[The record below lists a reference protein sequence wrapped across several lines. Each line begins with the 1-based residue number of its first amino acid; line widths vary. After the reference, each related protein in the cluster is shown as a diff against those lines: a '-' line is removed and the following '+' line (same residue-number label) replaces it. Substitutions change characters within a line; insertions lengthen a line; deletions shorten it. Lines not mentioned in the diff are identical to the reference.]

1 MLNFLIT
8 TPQFDEEVWYND
20 NIKWKEA
27 VMDKIT
33 RMLILYSSLM
43 NGEEI
48 NKTIFCFENDCSPRS
63 FDRDIEDIRLFLSES
78 FSVLELN
85 YNRVNNNYYIKGA
98 KRQQMEVMEYLFIE
112 KILQDASVLR
122 NDEFGILKNH
132 LLMNT
137 RDSSKMITSPN
148 KDYVLY
154 KPPEHNKA
162 LLKIHGDLELAIR
175 NQKYIRMVYQD
186 DLGTKHMCDVAPCAI
201 RYKVGNLY
209 FIGYIENESKFLSI
223 ELERVYSFEIL
234 REQTISERKRV
245 DAYMRESKDNIFAE
259 FHNNPVEIIL
269 ECTPDDYEVLHNVFE
284 NGEVL
289 RQGKELFKIR
299 LSVNEDTFIYRYLTY
314 CPETVTVIEPQH
326 VKERLISQAQK
337 ILKKYGGRG

>member
-1 MLNFLIT
+1 
-8 TPQFDEEVWYND
+8 
-20 NIKWKEA
+20 
-27 VMDKIT
+27 MDKIT

-85 YNRVNNNYYIKGA
+85 YNRVNNTYYIKGA
-98 KRQQMEVMEYLFIE
+98 KMRQLEVMEYLFIE

-122 NDEFGILKNH
+122 SDEFGILKNH

-137 RDSSKMITSPN
+137 RDSSKMITSLN

-186 DLGTKHMCDVAPCAI
+186 NLGTKLMCDVAPYAI
-201 RYKVGNLY
+201 RYKEGNLY
-209 FIGYIENESKFLSI
+209 FSGYIENESKFLSI

-234 REQTISERKRV
+234 REQTIAERKRI
-245 DAYMRESKDNIFAE
+245 DSHMRASKDNFSAE
-259 FHNNPVEIIL
+259 FHDNSVEIII
-269 ECTPDDYEVLHNVFE
+269 ECAPNDYEVIHNVFDD
-284 NGEVL
+284 GKIMW
-289 RQGKELFKIR
+289 QGNELLKIG
-299 LSVNEDTFIYRYLTY
+299 LSVDEDAFIDWYLIY

-326 VKERLISQAQK
+326 VKDRLISQAQK
-337 ILKKYGGRG
+337 ILKKYGGRH